1 MYTYSIV
8 EKLRPLNSLAILFSE
23 LVTKNADSM
32 TSISIA
38 TYDDTTMTKEILLF
52 ESSSE
57 NLVLLVEY
65 KSSWYIMP
73 SQ

>member
-1 MYTYSIV
+1 MRPMYTYSIV
-8 EKLRPLNSLAILFSE
+8 EKLRTLNSLAILFSE

-57 NLVLLVEY
+57 N
-65 KSSWYIMP
+65 
-73 SQ
+73 